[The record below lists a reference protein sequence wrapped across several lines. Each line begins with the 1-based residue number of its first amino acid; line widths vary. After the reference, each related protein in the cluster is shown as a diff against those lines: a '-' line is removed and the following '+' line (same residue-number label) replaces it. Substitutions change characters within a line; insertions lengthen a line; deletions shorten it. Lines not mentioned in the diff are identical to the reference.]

1 MNENFPRGTGLG
13 FGPATTVDV
22 RNRVL
27 RNTYWL
33 LALSMVPTIAGA
45 WVGLTT
51 GFGVH
56 VAGVRGSSMPTFL
69 VFIGMMGLIFAIQ
82 RYRNSGL
89 GVGLLLGFTFL
100 AGLLLS
106 SMLSYVL
113 AMANG
118 VALVTLA
125 FGGTALTFAAMA
137 SIATVSRRDFSSL
150 GKFAFV
156 GLIVILL
163 AGLANIFL
171 QIPALMLTISVV
183 AIVVFSIFLLYDMQR
198 VINGGETNYVSATLA
213 IYLDLFNIFQNL
225 LFLLGIFGGGS
236 RD

>member
-1 MNENFPRGTGLG
+1 MNDNFSRGAGLG
-13 FGPATTVDV
+13 YRPASTPEV
-22 RNRVL
+22 RNRVV
-27 RNTYWL
+27 RNVYWL
-33 LALSMVPTIAGA
+33 LALSMIPTIFGA
-45 WVGLTT
+45 WVGLQT

-56 VAGVRGSSMPTFL
+56 VAGVRSSSMPTFL

-106 SMLSYVL
+106 SMLSFVL
-113 AMANG
+113 AMSNG
-118 VALVTLA
+118 VALVSLA

-137 SIATVSRRDFSSL
+137 SIATVSKRDFSSL

-183 AIVVFSIFLLYDMQR
+183 AILVFSIFLLYDMQR

-225 LFLLGIFGGGS
+225 LFLLGIFGGN
-236 RD
+236 RE

>member
-1 MNENFPRGTGLG
+1 MNENFPRGAGLG
-13 FGPATTVDV
+13 YGPATTVDT

-33 LALSMVPTIAGA
+33 LALSMIPTIVGA
-45 WVGLTT
+45 WVGLQT

-56 VAGVRGSSMPTFL
+56 VAGVRTSSMPTFL

-82 RYRNSGL
+82 RYRNSSL

-137 SIATVSRRDFSSL
+137 SIATVSKRDFSSL
-150 GKFAFV
+150 GRFAFV

-163 AGLANIFL
+163 AGLANMFL

-183 AIVVFSIFLLYDMQR
+183 AILIFSIFLLYDMQR

-225 LFLLGIFGGGS
+225 LFLLGIFGGSS